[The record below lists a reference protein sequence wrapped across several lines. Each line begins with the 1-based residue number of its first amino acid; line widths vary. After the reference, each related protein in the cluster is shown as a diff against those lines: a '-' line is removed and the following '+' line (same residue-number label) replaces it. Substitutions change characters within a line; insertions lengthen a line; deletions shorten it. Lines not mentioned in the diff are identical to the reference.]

1 MTTLREITIQ
11 DLYGITSNKG
21 DLIVNDGIKNNKLTI
36 GSDTFVLT
44 ADSTQPMGIAWAA
57 VPSANNNVI
66 NFTTLPL
73 STNSTTPIVISDTT
87 QTPAK
92 GQYLCIYQVGY
103 NLSKVQQGRYFDVGL
118 YANDTLIPGTAEQLN
133 VIAAGQSL
141 YYTNANIATFSGTDV
156 FNLQYC
162 SSNADTSAGVTSGNV
177 VMIRVTDV

>member
-1 MTTLREITIQ
+1 
-11 DLYGITSNKG
+11 
-21 DLIVNDGIKNNKLTI
+21 
-36 GSDTFVLT
+36 
-44 ADSTQPMGIAWAA
+44 
-57 VPSANNNVI
+57 
-66 NFTTLPL
+66 
-73 STNSTTPIVISDTT
+73 
-87 QTPAK
+87 
-92 GQYLCIYQVGY
+92 VGY